1 MTVILSDNIS
11 ETIHYFES
19 ECTEE
24 EFYWL
29 GSIFED
35 IAEKT
40 QSKELIQVLRR
51 RLAKV
56 TPETYCQQNLKTV
69 HLNKYITYTK
79 TDFPYWILQVCVL

>member
-1 MTVILSDNIS
+1 MTIIPSDDIS
-11 ETIHYFES
+11 ATIHYFEN

-40 QSKELIQVLRR
+40 QSKELIQVLRS
-51 RLAKV
+51 RLARA
-56 TPETYCQQNLKTV
+56 TTETYCQQNFKTE
-69 HLNKYITYTK
+69 HM
-79 TDFPYWILQVCVL
+79 